1 MAVTSSPSNGMKQG
15 MKESTSAERSV
26 LLSRCGASGIKVVL
40 DVLAVLCDEVSG
52 GLHVRVGLND
62 LLRIASGTG
71 DVSGRQEKKR
81 GRSVAGKGAREGRTS
96 RQRLSSMIASVH
108 LSWRSG

>member
-15 MKESTSAERSV
+15 SKESTSVERSFR
-26 LLSRCGASGIKVVL
+26 LSRCSASGVKVVL
-40 DVLAVLCDEVSG
+40 HVLAVLCDEVSG
-52 GLHVRVGLND
+52 GLYVRVGLND